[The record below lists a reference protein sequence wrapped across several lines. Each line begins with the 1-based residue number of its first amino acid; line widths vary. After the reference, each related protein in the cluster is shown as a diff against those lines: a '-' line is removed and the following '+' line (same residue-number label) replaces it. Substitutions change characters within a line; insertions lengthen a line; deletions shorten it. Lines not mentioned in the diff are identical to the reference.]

1 MKVIT
6 DNWPAIASG
15 ILTTIRLTLVA
26 FAIGLVIGAVVSI
39 MRVSPIRPLRAVASG
54 YTALMIN
61 SPLLFLVLFM
71 FYGMTKLG
79 VILSANASATVALAL
94 YLGGYVAEALRAGFN
109 TVANGQAEAARA
121 VGLTFGQ
128 TLRHVVLPQAVRSSF
143 GPLGVLLNASF
154 RNIAVASDVGVSEL
168 TFRAKRISEDT
179 ARYYPMFVLQFGVI
193 AALAL
198 ATAAAATALDRR
210 FAVKR

>member
-1 MKVIT
+1 VRVIS
-6 DNWPAIASG
+6 DNWPELASA
-15 ILTTIRLTLVA
+15 ILTTIRLTLIA
-26 FAIGLVIGAVVSI
+26 FAIGLVIGAIVAI
-39 MRVSPIRPLRAVASG
+39 MRVGPIRPLRAVATG

-79 VILSANASATVALAL
+79 VILSANASAIIALAL
-94 YLGGYVAEALRAGFN
+94 YLGGYVAESLRAGFN

-121 VGLTFGQ
+121 IGLTFGQ
-128 TLRHVVLPQAVRSSF
+128 TLRHVVGPQAIRSSF

-154 RNIAVASDVGVSEL
+154 RNIAVASDVSVSEL

-179 ARYYPMFVLQFGVI
+179 AQYYPMFVVQFAVI

-198 ATAAAATALDRR
+198 ATSAAASALDRR
-210 FAVKR
+210 FSVKR

>member
-1 MKVIT
+1 MKVVS
-6 DNWPAIASG
+6 DNWPALSSAV
-15 ILTTIRLTLVA
+15 LTTVRLTLVA
-26 FAIGLVIGAVVSI
+26 FALGLVIGTVVSVF
-39 MRVSPIRPLRAVASG
+39 RLSPIRPLRALATG

-79 VILSANASATVALAL
+79 VLWSANTSATIALAL
-94 YLGGYVAEALRAGFN
+94 YLGGYIAEALRSGFN

-121 VGLTFGQ
+121 IGLTFGQ
-128 TLRHVVLPQAVRSSF
+128 SLRHVVLPQAIRSSF

-154 RNIAVASDVGVSEL
+154 RNIAVASDIGVSEL

-179 ARYYPMFVLQFGVI
+179 AQYYPMFILQFLVI

-198 ATAAAATALDRR
+198 LTAAGATALDRK

>member
-1 MKVIT
+1 VF
-6 DNWPAIASG
+6 
-15 ILTTIRLTLVA
+15 RL
-26 FAIGLVIGAVVSI
+26 
-39 MRVSPIRPLRAVASG
+39 SPIRPLRSFAKA

-79 VILSANASATVALAL
+79 VIWSANTSATVALAI
-94 YLGGYVAEALRAGFN
+94 YLGGYVAESLRAGFN
-109 TVANGQAEAARA
+109 TVAAGQVEAARA
-121 VGLTFGQ
+121 IGLTFGQ
-128 TLRHVVLPQAVRSSF
+128 SLRHVVLPQAVRSSF

-154 RNIAVASDVGVSEL
+154 RNIAVASDIGVSEL

-179 ARYYPMFVLQFGVI
+179 AQYYPLLIVQFVVI
-193 AALAL
+193 AILAALTALA
-198 ATAAAATALDRR
+198 ASTLDRK